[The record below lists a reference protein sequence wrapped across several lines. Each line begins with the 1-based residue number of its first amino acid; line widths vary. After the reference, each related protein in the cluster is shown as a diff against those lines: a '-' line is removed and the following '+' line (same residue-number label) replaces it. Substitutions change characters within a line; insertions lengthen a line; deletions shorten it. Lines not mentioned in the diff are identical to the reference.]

1 MATKNQK
8 TVKTTAKTEQK
19 KAKEEPKKV
28 SKTWL
33 AALKNVGTGEI
44 IDMRAVLK

>member
-1 MATKNQK
+1 MAKSELNK
-8 TVKTTAKTEQK
+8 TDE
-19 KAKEEPKKV
+19 KETFKKV

-33 AALKNVGTGEI
+33 AMLKNRKTPGVEI

>member
-1 MATKNQK
+1 MKATAPKK
-8 TVKTTAKTEQK
+8 TKTPKEVEKKTN
-19 KAKEEPKKV
+19 AKV

-33 AALKNVGTGEI
+33 AMMTLKGGEI

>member
-1 MATKNQK
+1 MKDKSIQNKN
-8 TVKTTAKTEQK
+8 TEK
-19 KAKEEPKKV
+19 KETLSTKKV

-33 AALKNVGTGEI
+33 AIEKLKGTGKI